1 MRPVRAMM
9 RCEQDTKKEA
19 GVASCGRKV
28 NGDRGEAGKKEKD
41 QS

>member
-1 MRPVRAMM
+1 MM

-28 NGDRGEAGKKEKD
+28 NGDRRGGSKGEAGKKEKD
-41 QS
+41 HS